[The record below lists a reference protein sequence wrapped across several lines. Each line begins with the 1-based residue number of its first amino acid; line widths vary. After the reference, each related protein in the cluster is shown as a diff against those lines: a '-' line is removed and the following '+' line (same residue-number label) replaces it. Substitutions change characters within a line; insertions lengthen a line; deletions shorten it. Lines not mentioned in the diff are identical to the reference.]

1 MSNDTFVNILLSIL
15 GFIGVMSVKQLMSIA
30 KSISEIKNE
39 FSVMSTKH
47 DYLED
52 RVKNIEIK
60 IFKN

>member
-1 MSNDTFVNILLSIL
+1 MSNDTFVNILLSIF

-52 RVKNIEIK
+52 RVKNIEIR
-60 IFKN
+60 ILKN

>member
-47 DYLED
+47 DYLEN

>member
-52 RVKNIEIK
+52 RVKNIEIR
-60 IFKN
+60 ILKN

>member
-1 MSNDTFVNILLSIL
+1 MNNDTFVNILLSIL

>member
-1 MSNDTFVNILLSIL
+1 MNNETFVNILLSIL

-60 IFKN
+60 INKI

>member
-52 RVKNIEIK
+52 RVKNIEIR

>member
-1 MSNDTFVNILLSIL
+1 MNNDTFVNILLSIL

-47 DYLED
+47 DYLEN

>member
-1 MSNDTFVNILLSIL
+1 MTNETFVNILLSIL

-52 RVKNIEIK
+52 RVKNIEVRISK
-60 IFKN
+60 I

>member
-52 RVKNIEIK
+52 RVKNIETRISK
-60 IFKN
+60 I

>member
-30 KSISEIKNE
+30 KSINEIKNE

-47 DYLED
+47 DYLEN

>member
-39 FSVMSTKH
+39 FSIMSTKH
-47 DYLED
+47 DYLEN

>member
-39 FSVMSTKH
+39 FSIMSTKH
-47 DYLED
+47 DYLEN
-52 RVKNIEIK
+52 RVKNIEWEYVE
-60 IFKN
+60 

>member
-1 MSNDTFVNILLSIL
+1 MSNETFVNILLSIL

-30 KSISEIKNE
+30 KSINEIKNE

-52 RVKNIEIK
+52 RVKNIETRISK
-60 IFKN
+60 I